1 MEKINI
7 IVDTLEKK
15 DLFLFKSYADVVISK
30 EHLKTGDYSIRGY
43 TESITIDR
51 KANAAEL
58 YSNFG
63 KDWKRFAKE
72 LDRMVDYDLAYFV
85 CAFPYEHL
93 NIFPEKSGIPEEYWG
108 ELKLNGA
115 FLRRKVKMIQER
127 APNIEFLFFNDKHEA
142 EEATYNLLKD
152 YYIMQ
157 EGFNNVE

>member
-72 LDRMVDYDLAYFV
+72 LDRMVDYDLAYFAIWV
-85 CAFPYEHL
+85 SNAIKIKIIIERFVFVSPMGS
-93 NIFPEKSGIPEEYWG
+93 P
-108 ELKLNGA
+108 
-115 FLRRKVKMIQER
+115 KVESKI
-127 APNIEFLFFNDKHEA
+127 K
-142 EEATYNLLKD
+142 
-152 YYIMQ
+152 
-157 EGFNNVE
+157 